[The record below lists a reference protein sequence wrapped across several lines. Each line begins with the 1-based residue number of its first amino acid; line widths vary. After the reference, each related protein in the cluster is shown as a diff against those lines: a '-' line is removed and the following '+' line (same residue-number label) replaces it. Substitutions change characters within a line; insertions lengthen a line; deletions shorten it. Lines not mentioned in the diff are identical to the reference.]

1 MEDNVLTSDEYVT
14 SKLIRQREA
23 ELLKKV
29 RKARL
34 LADIEVEKPG
44 FRERILS
51 RSGEILILV
60 GQKLKGRYEPGFDTQ
75 LALKRQRAIDA

>member
-14 SKLIRQREA
+14 SKLTRQRET
-23 ELLKKV
+23 ELLEKA

-34 LADIEVEKPG
+34 LANNKDEKAG
-44 FRERILS
+44 FQARIFS